1 MDRPKRAWY
10 YLNIFVQPTNI
21 ETGVY
26 HFMKVLAKFLT
37 TVTALVLLACG
48 YVLWASELKVT
59 PGGGIVESA
68 ADRASAFESIRESS
82 EIGSPDLVMFAES
95 IDYGPE
101 QYVFVTYT
109 LRMRNMNI
117 IPAEWLQIDI
127 QPQAGDVLMVKAVV
141 EDVPAFNEQLI
152 SVVLLTDRTAASYAR
167 AATLSYYVYGHEY
180 SVPVQLLT

>member
-1 MDRPKRAWY
+1 
-10 YLNIFVQPTNI
+10 
-21 ETGVY
+21 
-26 HFMKVLAKFLT
+26 MKALAKFLT
-37 TVTALVLLACG
+37 FVTALVLIACG
-48 YVLWASELKVT
+48 YIYWAAELKVT
-59 PGGGIVESA
+59 PGRGLVESA
-68 ADRASAFESIRESS
+68 ADRSAAFESIRQSS
-82 EIGSPDLVMFAES
+82 EFGSGDLIMFQPAIE
-95 IDYGPE
+95 YGPD

-117 IPAEWLQIDI
+117 SPAEWLQIDI